1 MIVIKYGQCVI
12 QIWENADLTEIGICK
27 FRKLL
32 KLANDGWENDPPQIY
47 AEILETLERE
57 RARRFGDLVRCDNF
71 YGRRE
76 KEYTISRLKKI
87 EKMKS
92 EVQKYV

>member
-1 MIVIKYGQCVI
+1 MTVP
-12 QIWENADLTEIGICK
+12 K

-32 KLANDGWENDPPQIY
+32 KIAANERQNDPEKIR

-57 RARRFGDLVRCDNF
+57 RIERKKDLERTDIF
-71 YGRRE
+71 YSSRE
-76 KEYTISRLKKI
+76 KNYTISRLKKI